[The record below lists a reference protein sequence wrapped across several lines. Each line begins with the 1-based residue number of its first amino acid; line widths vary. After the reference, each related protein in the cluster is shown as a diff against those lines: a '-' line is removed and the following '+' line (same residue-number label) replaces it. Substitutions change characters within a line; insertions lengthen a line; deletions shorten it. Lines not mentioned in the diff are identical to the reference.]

1 MTEATAKAG
10 ELLKVLSR
18 LIDVLREETRL
29 LREMDP
35 RAMQALQQ
43 EKIVLIGAYESMLK
57 RLTENPGEL
66 DDPDG
71 SLRRRIMNA
80 STDFQNTLTE
90 NARALYAVKEANE
103 RLFKAVIQAV
113 EDSREQPSGYSAA
126 GALTRGGAAA
136 LPGSLSVA
144 VDARL

>member
-126 GALTRGGAAA
+126 GALTRNGPAAR
-136 LPGSLSVA
+136 PGSLSVA